1 MLGLRFSAA
10 LTLLK
15 ATYGAQSAIKFF
27 ESYRFSAMGGDDV
40 LKLNLAARGG
50 TVVAGYQVFLDTIR
64 KCRDWVW
71 FYPGCSSFTDSFN
84 PGKVM
89 LQQPGIQAGESSI
102 DGGYPYQHRVYA
114 ASNDSAEIFLAATLT
129 FSFSSEFELQSSELV
144 VSSNAELT
152 LNDAVGFPSLSQIHK
167 NSRYNLPKGVLR
179 AIRPVLD
186 MLSNNPSQCK
196 EFQNKVYALGLGN
209 LVQILET
216 AVTDNGFVAI
226 EILLMSKKGE
236 YPGHF
241 NFA

>member
-64 KCRDWVW
+64 KC
-71 FYPGCSSFTDSFN
+71 
-84 PGKVM
+84 KVM
-89 LQQPGIQAGESSI
+89 LQQPGIQAGEFSI